1 MIKRLRVPVPV
12 GTAGECFSPESI
24 LCADSCSVSVPPPF
38 PLLLQWHIKDPGH
51 SAKSA
56 GGRFHL
62 NTHTPLTQ
70 RCRSE
75 LTVSSRHSVGTY
87 QGKELTRNS
96 SGNALVQPSQLAESL
111 WTDPGLKSGTGRRE
125 LISTL
130 KQTNKQCAGRD
141 QFIQNLLQKSSYSRN
156 KPRPPCSMENWSVS
170 LSDKTI

>member
-1 MIKRLRVPVPV
+1 MRVPVPV

-24 LCADSCSVSVPPPF
+24 LCADSCSVPVPSPS

-111 WTDPGLKSGTGRRE
+111 WTDPGQRVGLVSAS
-125 LISTL
+125 LSP
-130 KQTNKQCAGRD
+130 
-141 QFIQNLLQKSSYSRN
+141 LQKKK
-156 KPRPPCSMENWSVS
+156 KPQAENE
-170 LSDKTI
+170 LSNIGRSHYHHVINIVRAKSQDCPWTTSFEEKHFY